1 MAKEIEYS
9 VKKDIAFE
17 KRNGRIIKLLK
28 GDKITAKD
36 IDNDM
41 MLGGFLKDKSIV
53 ESKKA
58 TKTNDKL
65 EALKLEATELGIK
78 FMANIGIVKLQAK
91 VDEAKEGKV

>member
-1 MAKEIEYS
+1 MEYS

-28 GDKITAKD
+28 GDKITSKD

-53 ESKKA
+53 KSKEKA
-58 TKTNDKL
+58 EVNVEL
-65 EALKLEATELGIK
+65 E
-78 FMANIGIVKLQAK
+78 AK
-91 VDEAKEGKV
+91 VDEAKKGQE